1 MEDNQCTE
9 FEYADGTT
17 SECLSAIDIEQRG
30 LRNCDTHVQVDSQ
43 TYCAGQEPRQAE
55 VLGIPQG
62 ATAVDTPMAGPV
74 LDPGI
79 LVAGA
84 GLTAAALFA
93 MSRTKKEVKK
103 NGNR

>member
-9 FEYADGTT
+9 FEYEDGTT
-17 SECLSAIDIEQRG
+17 SECLSAIDIEQRK
-30 LRNCDTHVQVDSQ
+30 LRECDSHVQVDGA

-79 LVAGA
+79 LAAGA
-84 GLTAAALFA
+84 GLTVAALVA
-93 MSRTKKEVKK
+93 MSRTKQKEAK

>member
-9 FEYADGTT
+9 FEYEDGTT
-17 SECLSAIDIEQRG
+17 SECLSAIDIEQRK
-30 LRNCDTHVQVDSQ
+30 LRECDSHVQVDGA

-62 ATAVDTPMAGPV
+62 TASTDTPMAGPV
-74 LDPGI
+74 LEPGI

-84 GLTAAALFA
+84 GLTIAALVA
-93 MSRTKKEVKK
+93 MSRTKKEVK

>member
-1 MEDNQCTE
+1 
-9 FEYADGTT
+9 
-17 SECLSAIDIEQRG
+17 
-30 LRNCDTHVQVDSQ
+30 
-43 TYCAGQEPRQAE
+43 

-79 LVAGA
+79 LAAGA
-84 GLTAAALFA
+84 GLTVAALVA
-93 MSRTKKEVKK
+93 MSRTKQKEAK